1 MVKVFTI
8 LSMRSRNDP
17 ANGISIRQGGY
28 WFSRYVDKVR
38 EWHNLETTDLFEA
51 MQRKAEILRSPALL
65 ASTDSLS
72 AACERFLKYR
82 FSRGEYT
89 RATLMNARSALRCF
103 AQHAGEGA
111 TLTTVRTV
119 TIQRW
124 YDEQRTKGT
133 DSSAAQ
139 YLITVRAL
147 FRWAVETARVRTDN
161 PAVKVQVT
169 KAKSPARVRFVD
181 RATRDAL
188 IKRAPND
195 EMKFILFCGF
205 HAGLRLNE
213 ISEARVFWFD
223 VEHGLMHVRRTPLP
237 RGQEGKGNGLVKDI
251 YGIEVMPFTPKGK
264 KDRTIP
270 LTESF
275 QKFLKRLLRKR
286 KPHEFVG
293 QPDRFGGQALYRWN
307 FKKVFARYMKSQGQP
322 WVSPHILR
330 HTMASLLV
338 QKGVSLFKVA
348 AWLGDT
354 LQIAEQHYAHLAPL
368 DADIQHL
375 D

>member
-1 MVKVFTI
+1 MVNKFTI
-8 LSMRSRNDP
+8 FLMRSRNDP
-17 ANGISIRQGGY
+17 ANGISLRTGGY

-65 ASTDSLS
+65 LSTDSLP
-72 AACERFLKYR
+72 AAIDRFLKYR
-82 FSRGEYT
+82 LTRGEYT
-89 RATLMNARSALRCF
+89 RATFMNARTALRCF
-103 AQHAGEGA
+103 ARHAGEGA
-111 TLTTVRTV
+111 TLTTVRV
-119 TIQRW
+119 GTIQRW

-161 PAVKVQVT
+161 PAVKVQVA
-169 KAKSPARVRFVD
+169 KVKSPARVRFVD
-181 RATRDAL
+181 RATRDEL
-188 IKRAPND
+188 IKHAPDD
-195 EMKFILFCGF
+195 EMKFILYAGF

-213 ISEARVFWFD
+213 IGEARVFWFD
-223 VEHGLMHVRRTPLP
+223 LEHGLMHVRRTPLP
-237 RGQEGKGNGLVKDI
+237 RGEEGKGSHIVADI
-251 YGIEVMPFTPKGK
+251 YGIPVRPFTPKGK

-270 LTESF
+270 LTDSF
-275 QKFLKRLLRKR
+275 KKFLTRLLKKR

-293 QPDRFGGQALYRWN
+293 QPDRLTGDYLYRWN
-307 FKKVFARYMKSQGQP
+307 FKKVFARYMKSQGHP
-322 WVSPHILR
+322 WVTPHVMR

-338 QKGVSLFKVA
+338 QRGVSLFKVA

-368 DADIQHL
+368 DADIRHL